1 MMLQAILILFLS
13 FFPLSGTMA
22 AETPAAVATSG
33 MVESAGAA
41 ASVAASSSTSQTDS
55 VLLAAEEASRQEEVS
70 DPLEPFNRAVFVF
83 NDLVYSV
90 IIKPV
95 AIVYSAVT
103 PEVFRTAVRSFF
115 HNLAMPT
122 HFVNAILQN
131 KFDDAG
137 RELYRF
143 AINTTVG
150 VLGFYD
156 AADHV
161 FKLKP
166 GNRDTGQTLGVYGI
180 GDQVFLTLPFLGPSN
195 LRDSIGLIGDAA
207 LDPVSYV
214 PHDLWARFGVE
225 VYRFE
230 NEASLKMEEYDSL
243 KKAALDPYMA
253 VREAYLQTRRKQ
265 IKE

>member
-1 MMLQAILILFLS
+1 MLRVFLILFLS
-13 FFPLSGTMA
+13 FLPLSGAMA
-22 AETPAAVATSG
+22 AESPVVVASSEATN
-33 MVESAGAA
+33 SAGEAAAA
-41 ASVAASSSTSQTDS
+41 ASSQTDA

-70 DPLEPFNRAVFVF
+70 DPLEPFNRAIFVF

-122 HFVNAILQN
+122 HFVNALLQN
-131 KFDDAG
+131 KPNDAG

-161 FKLKP
+161 FNLKP
-166 GNRDTGQTLGVYGI
+166 GNRDTGQTLGVFGV
-180 GDQVFLTLPFLGPSN
+180 GDQVYLTLPILGPSN
-195 LRDSIGLIGDAA
+195 LRDSIGLVGDAA

-214 PHDLWARFGVE
+214 PHDLWARFGIE
-225 VYRFE
+225 AFRFE
-230 NEASLKMEEYDSL
+230 NETSLKMEEYESL

-253 VREAYLQTRRKQ
+253 VREAYLQARRKQ